1 MGQSYIEIYMSAP
14 HRLAPSS
21 RVTVTSTRGGT
32 APPRKA
38 KNIEGVECNPA
49 PSLIRCMSLRYM
61 PALIS
66 VCSVAALAAS
76 FCCSAAAIDAFSAL
90 VSFIDCMA

>member
-1 MGQSYIEIYMSAP
+1 MEPNRFDRI
-14 HRLAPSS
+14 PSS
-21 RVTVTSTRGGT
+21 RIISRGIATVLRHRICKSPSR
-32 APPRKA
+32 APHANRRPLD
-38 KNIEGVECNPA
+38 
-49 PSLIRCMSLRYM
+49 SLHDQSALSSVRYM

-90 VSFIDCMA
+90 VSFID

>member
-1 MGQSYIEIYMSAP
+1 MEPNRFDRI
-14 HRLAPSS
+14 PSS
-21 RVTVTSTRGGT
+21 RIISRRIATVLRHRILQKSIKGAGC
-32 APPRKA
+32 K
-38 KNIEGVECNPA
+38 PA
-49 PSLIRCMSLRYM
+49 PSRFVARDSLHDQSARSSVRYM

-90 VSFIDCMA
+90 VSFID